1 MKWNIFKRVAELEQL
16 VKDLKDFTD
25 DHSLWIA
32 RLGEKV
38 QKLESANQVLVNSNQ
53 ALIGRHENIGK
64 RLQNLEQQVYIQ
76 SRDPQIAA
84 LEQQVKDLTDF
95 SLDHSRSIGQFE
107 GKLIKLDNKLF
118 MQAVEH
124 KAFSAEPVHGGE
136 PVFTK
141 GKVDEDLLKKRQ
153 YQRAWYAKKRAQ
165 LKQEKNVQAAREKK
179 RAYARAYY
187 ARTKGA
193 KK

>member
-64 RLQNLEQQVYIQ
+64 RLQNMEQQVYIQ
-76 SRDPQIAA
+76 SRQQDPQIAA

-95 SLDHSRSIGQFE
+95 NNDKDRRIEAIEVKLKRVDHATFAHSVQLNSKYSEVPPMPSL
-107 GKLIKLDNKLF
+107 
-118 MQAVEH
+118 
-124 KAFSAEPVHGGE
+124 
-136 PVFTK
+136 
-141 GKVDEDLLKKRQ
+141 VDEDLLKKRQ
-153 YQRAWYAKKRAQ
+153 YQRAWYAKKRAK